1 MTVYLYVAIDFASV
15 HCWQFRSSSCTTARW
30 GRYCCIL
37 DVVVNLCF
45 VKLGQKS
52 VSDPTSHSHGQT
64 SNPCIPVHI
73 VCDSSEQVNC
83 IGERSCAYGPSI
95 THYHSQH
102 EYIILD
108 HQLDVTQL
116 LRTITHMRHE
126 IDWRVWFRGNTCVK
140 KHEFQLSNCPG
151 RHIWC
156 RVRIQKFE
164 GWQKRCHD
172 PGSNQRPSDLQSDAL
187 PTELS
192 RLSYSTTLSPESYII
207 PSECFRYR

>member
-1 MTVYLYVAIDFASV
+1 M
-15 HCWQFRSSSCTTARW
+15 
-30 GRYCCIL
+30 
-37 DVVVNLCF
+37 
-45 VKLGQKS
+45 KLGQKS

-108 HQLDVTQL
+108 HQLDVTRF

-126 IDWRVWFRGNTCVK
+126 IDWRVWFHRNTCVK
-140 KHEFQLSNCPG
+140 KHEFQLSNYMMSCTDTKIRGLAKKMPRSG
-151 RHIWC
+151 IEPETFRSSVWRSPNWAIAAFIFNHAFTWL
-156 RVRIQKFE
+156 VYPTVGMFSIQVERF
-164 GWQKRCHD
+164 
-172 PGSNQRPSDLQSDAL
+172 
-187 PTELS
+187 
-192 RLSYSTTLSPESYII
+192 
-207 PSECFRYR
+207 